1 MRKTRVAMTAAA
13 TAFAA
18 TLASPAMAPA
28 ATVTITGDAGAPV
41 TLTPG
46 AATSLRQM
54 HPDVSV
60 ALGGTEKA
68 FSLTVAG
75 PVAAAASPRTCGT
88 TNIPW
93 GVDYQGNG
101 TYTITVT
108 TYTNTTCTT
117 GAKAASYPVAIGG
130 SVALTGPSGALLT
143 RQPNSFAT
151 NTLQVPVALNPGAL
165 GHELRVALGGEL
177 APDGSISGPSKEV
190 FADSTTGTAPVR
202 LDALG
207 TYVMVG
213 RASGYTG
220 AAGQFF
226 TPWSPPISF
235 RAYAPFDFAGAP
247 TFPDDRGPRYKMRV
261 ALREKS
267 ARGKVKIRI
276 ARGSKGRKFHSIGK
290 AKIRRGVF
298 KKTFRLHR
306 LGVYRAQFIFKGS
319 ATTAPG
325 TVKTKFQIT
334 KRFF

>member
-1 MRKTRVAMTAAA
+1 MKKTRAAMTAAA
-13 TAFAA
+13 AA
-18 TLASPAMAPA
+18 TAAALTLPAMAPA

-41 TLTPG
+41 TLTAG

-54 HPDVSV
+54 HADVNV
-60 ALGGTEKA
+60 ALAGTERA
-68 FSLTVAG
+68 FSLSVAG

-88 TNIPW
+88 SNIPW

-101 TYTITVT
+101 TYTVTVT
-108 TYTNTTCTT
+108 TYTNTTCTA
-117 GAKAASYPVAIGG
+117 GAKAASYPVVIGA
-130 SVALTGPSGALLT
+130 SVALQGPSGPLLT
-143 RQPNSFAT
+143 RQPNSFVS
-151 NTLQVPVALNPGAL
+151 NTLQVPVTLNPGAL

-177 APDGSISGPSKEV
+177 APDGSISGPSSEV

-202 LDALG
+202 LEAPG
-207 TYVMVG
+207 TYLMVG

-226 TPWSPPISF
+226 TPWSAPISF
-235 RAYAPFDFAGAP
+235 RAYAPFDFSGAP
-247 TFPDDRGPRYKMRV
+247 TFPDSRGPRYKMRV

-298 KKTFRLHR
+298 KKTFTLHR
-306 LGVYRAQFIFKGS
+306 LGVYRAQFTFKGS

-325 TVKTKFQIT
+325 KVKTKFRIT